1 MGKSWQKVLFFGNMI
16 FTTFFIV
23 KEIPPTSGDFYDK
36 ICIGNFWKKFQLK
49 TSQNFKGIYDSM
61 PPLLSREKFHQ
72 LQPFECCLSGLSQ
85 IFKYLDLEKI
95 QSVPD
100 VTIYFHLSQMWQMS
114 RTPFCDCWRSV
125 TCVLQKSVTCVTYVT
140 LFVCEVLLIYIKL
153 YKK

>member
-36 ICIGNFWKKFQLK
+36 ICIRNFWKKFQLK
-49 TSQNFKGIYDSM
+49 TSQIFKGIYDSM

-85 IFKYLDLEKI
+85 IFKNLDLEKI
-95 QSVPD
+95 QSVPGCD
-100 VTIYFHLSQMWQMS
+100 HLLSFVTNVTNVTHPILWLLKK
-114 RTPFCDCWRSV
+114 CDMCPSKKCDMCDICHTIRVWS
-125 TCVLQKSVTCVTYVT
+125 STY
-140 LFVCEVLLIYIKL
+140 L
-153 YKK
+153 Y